1 MNAFER
7 FKENAVSD
15 YMDHRRFSE
24 VKKTIEEEIA
34 VRRGS
39 NPYEAGGIGTLSEKT
54 VHAVLKNYIEPD
66 RDCHEVALDGF
77 FADVFKDGQVTEI
90 QTAQFGKLR
99 DKLSVFLNNYT
110 ITVVYPVAVNKWI
123 SHIDGGKK
131 SAFRMS
137 PLHMN
142 EYHAFEELYAIKS
155 FLKNPNLRVHLYMM
169 DMEEYKIKVQ
179 KRRRRRGSGYERFDR
194 VPIGIREIIEFN
206 CTNDYL
212 RVVPAELEEEFI
224 SSEFAAAAGISR
236 SFASLVLNVLNEV
249 GVVKRTGKRGRYYLY
264 KTAY

>member
-7 FKENAVSD
+7 FKENAISD
-15 YMDHRRFSE
+15 YIDHQNFSE

-34 VRRGS
+34 IRRGN

-110 ITVVYPVAVNKWI
+110 VTVVYPMAVNKWI
-123 SHIDGGKK
+123 SHIDGEKK

-142 EYHAFEELYAIKS
+142 EYHAFDELYAIKS
-155 FLKNPNLRVHLYMM
+155 FLKNPNLRIHLYMM
-169 DMEEYKIKVQ
+169 DMEEHKIKVA
-179 KRRRRRGSGYERFDR
+179 KRRRKRGSGYERYDR
-194 VPIGIREIIEFN
+194 VPLGIREIIEFN
-206 CTNDYL
+206 CVNDYL
-212 RVVPAELEEEFI
+212 RVVPPELEGEFT
-224 SSEFAAAAGISR
+224 SADLGAEAGISR
-236 SFASLVLNVLNEV
+236 SFASLVLNVLNDI
-249 GVVKRTGKRGRYYLY
+249 GVVKRVGKKGNAYVYV
-264 KTAY
+264 TAY

>member
-77 FADVFKDGQVTEI
+77 FADTHKADRFCDPFKDGWTGSAKGASVTFEAEGSI
-90 QTAQFGKLR
+90 LMLQWR
-99 DKLSVFLNNYT
+99 R
-110 ITVVYPVAVNKWI
+110 TVKQPAPVAYAT
-123 SHIDGGKK
+123 IDGD
-131 SAFRMS
+131 SA
-137 PLHMN
+137 N
-142 EYHAFEELYAIKS
+142 
-155 FLKNPNLRVHLYMM
+155 RVKLDANFDETWGDLCCLTTLTESAAKGAKHT
-169 DMEEYKIKVQ
+169 IKVEIAEE
-179 KRRRRRGSGYERFDR
+179 GSA
-194 VPIGIREIIEFN
+194 
-206 CTNDYL
+206 NDFM
-212 RVVPAELEEEFI
+212 VI
-224 SSEFAAAAGISR
+224 SLIAAD
-236 SFASLVLNVLNEV
+236 N
-249 GVVKRTGKRGRYYLY
+249 
-264 KTAY
+264 